1 VIFGLASFGE
11 GVDLPGKLCSH
22 VIIEKLPFAVP
33 DSPIEA
39 TLSEYLESMGRNPF
53 MEIAVPA
60 VSIKLVQMMGRLIR
74 TEDDYGLI
82 TLLDR
87 RVLVKRYGQLL
98 LNSLPEYRRQ
108 FDGITH
114 AA

>member
-1 VIFGLASFGE
+1 
-11 GVDLPGKLCSH
+11 
-22 VIIEKLPFAVP
+22 
-33 DSPIEA
+33 
-39 TLSEYLESMGRNPF
+39 